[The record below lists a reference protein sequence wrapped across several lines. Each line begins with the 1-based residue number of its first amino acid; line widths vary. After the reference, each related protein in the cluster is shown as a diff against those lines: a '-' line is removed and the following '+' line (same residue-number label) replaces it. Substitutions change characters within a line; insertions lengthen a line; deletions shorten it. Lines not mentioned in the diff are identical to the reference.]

1 MLELTWMN
9 QAVLAVATLA
19 VTVLSTAIG
28 FGSAVILIPVF
39 ALVLPIKKAIALL
52 SVYFICVTVTRAWL
66 FRQHI
71 DWDVVKRI
79 SVGAVPACLVG
90 IALMVWIR
98 PEYVQRA
105 LAIVILLFL
114 VNELTGFTSKR
125 PMRLGRTG
133 TMAVGTGYGFFN
145 GLVGT
150 GNPITAAFLLHM
162 GMQKEAFVANMA
174 ACSILLDVLKTVILA
189 QQGWIQAGDSALL
202 TVLVAIGLIGT
213 WLGRHLVHQIPVH
226 VFKRLVFAML
236 AVVAGKMLL

>member
-1 MLELTWMN
+1 MIELSWMN
-9 QAVLAVATLA
+9 QAGLAVITLG

-52 SVYFICVTVTRAWL
+52 SVYFICVTVARAWL

-71 DWDVVKRI
+71 DWDVVRRI
-79 SVGAVPACLVG
+79 SMGAVPACLVG

-125 PMRLGRTG
+125 PMRLGRAG
-133 TMAVGTGYGFFN
+133 TMAVGAGYGFFN

-162 GMQKEAFVANMA
+162 GMQKGAFVANMA
-174 ACSILLDVLKTVILA
+174 ACSILLDVLKTVILT
-189 QQGWIQAGDSALL
+189 QQGWLQAGDGGFLA
-202 TVLVAIGLIGT
+202 VLVAIGLIGT
-213 WLGRHLVHQIPVH
+213 WLGRHLVHSIPTH
-226 VFKRLVFAML
+226 TFKRLVFAML
-236 AVVAGKMLL
+236 ALVACKMLF